1 MKRFVTTLVG
11 LALIGSLVGFSSNTS
26 SNNATPKP
34 KVKKGVDAADVVNAF
49 KKDGLPIG
57 DQLVYT
63 VENDPDKLMG
73 RPGQYTSKVNFVD
86 TTEQENMKVE
96 ILHGGSVE
104 MFDNNDDA
112 KNRFNYISKIAKSS
126 PVFDEYDYVQG
137 KILLR
142 LSKNLPSNH
151 AKKYEDTLKKIAQ

>member
-11 LALIGSLVGFSSNTS
+11 LALIGSLVGFSSNAST
-26 SNNATPKP
+26 NNAAPKP

-49 KKDGLPIG
+49 KKDSLPIG

-96 ILHGGSVE
+96 ILHGGTVE
-104 MFDNNDDA
+104 VFDNNVDA

-126 PVFDEYDYVQG
+126 PVFDEYDFVQG

>member
-1 MKRFVTTLVG
+1 MKRIVTTMVG
-11 LALIGSLVGFSSNTS
+11 LALVGSLVGFSSNT
-26 SNNATPKP
+26 NTAAPKP
-34 KVKKGVDAADVVNAF
+34 KVKNGVNASDVVNAL
-49 KKDGLPIG
+49 KKEGLPIG
-57 DQLVYT
+57 DQLVCT
-63 VENDPDKLMG
+63 DDNDPDQLMG
-73 RPGQYTSKVNFVD
+73 RPGQYTSKANFVD

-96 ILHGGSVE
+96 ILHGGTVE
-104 MFDNNDDA
+104 VFDNNVDA

-126 PVFDEYDYVQG
+126 PVFDEYDFVQG